1 MLYGRRSHCSTRRC
15 ALFEEN
21 RLGKAC
27 FNLHELEA
35 ILRHSHATGRREMAQ
50 ECADALQLVAA
61 DSEEVRL
68 SKMADQF
75 DRWAKKA
82 EAEERHWL

>member
-1 MLYGRRSHCSTRRC
+1 MADDPIGQF
-15 ALFEEN
+15 AGVLFEEN

-27 FNLHELEA
+27 FNIHELEA
-35 ILRHSHATGRREMAQ
+35 ILRHSHAIGRREMAQ
-50 ECADALQLVAA
+50 QCADTLRPVAA
-61 DSEEVRL
+61 DSEEVHL
-68 SKMADQF
+68 SEMADQF